1 MKFYYSIGRKPKLVR
16 VFAAGKGLALVERMK
31 MRPSAAA

>member
-1 MKFYYSIGRKPKLVR
+1 MTFYDSIEPNPKLVR
-16 VFAAGKGLALVERMK
+16 VFAAEKGLALVERMK

>member
-1 MKFYYSIGRKPKLVR
+1 MTFYDSIGPNPKLVR
-16 VFAAGKGLALVERMK
+16 VFAAEKGLALVERMT